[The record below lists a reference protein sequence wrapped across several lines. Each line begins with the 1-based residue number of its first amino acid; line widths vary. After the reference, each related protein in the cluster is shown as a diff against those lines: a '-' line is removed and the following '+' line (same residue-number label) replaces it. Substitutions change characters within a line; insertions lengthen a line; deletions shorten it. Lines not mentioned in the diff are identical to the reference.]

1 MKKPIVTVI
10 GSLNMD
16 LVTQTNSF
24 PVQGETVIGNHFMT
38 VPGGK
43 GANQAVAAARLGAD
57 VHLIGRVGDDA
68 FGEVLL
74 KNLTDNRVIMS
85 NVEPVTDCATGVAT
99 IILHDHDNRIIVT
112 PGANNYVT
120 KEYILQHENVI
131 LISDIVLLQMEIPLP
146 TIEFVLELCDT
157 SGIPVV
163 LNPAP
168 AHQLSEESWQR
179 ATYLTPN
186 ETEKELLFGKEPSRY
201 LREKLIV
208 TEGKHGVSFF
218 ESGSLN
224 RIDGWSVTP
233 VDTTGAGDTFN
244 GAMAVALAEGKSLA
258 AAISF
263 ANAAAALSIQKLGAQ
278 GGMPTRQALEQF
290 ITDNCP

>member
-1 MKKPIVTVI
+1 MKKPVVTVI

-24 PVQGETVIGNHFMT
+24 PVKGETVIGDHFMT

-43 GANQAVAAARLGAD
+43 GANQAVAAARLGAN
-57 VHLIGRVGDDA
+57 VNLIGRVGDDP
-68 FGEVLL
+68 FGEILL
-74 KNLTDNRVIMS
+74 RNLTENSVFKA

-99 IILHDHDNRIIVT
+99 IILHDRDNRIIVT

-120 KEYILQHENVI
+120 KEYIVQHENVI
-131 LISDIVLLQMEIPLP
+131 LTSDIVLLQMEIPLP
-146 TIEFVLELCDT
+146 TIEFVLQLCEA
-157 SGIPVV
+157 SAVPVI

-168 AHQLSEESWQR
+168 AHQLSEEAWQR

-186 ETEKELLFGKEPSRY
+186 ETEKELLFGKEPSEY

-218 ESGSLN
+218 ESGSFD
-224 RIDGWSVTP
+224 RVDGWSVTP

-244 GAMAVALAEGKSLA
+244 GAMAVALAEGKSKA
-258 AAISF
+258 EAITF
-263 ANAAAALSIQKLGAQ
+263 ANAAAAMSIQKLGAQ
-278 GGMPTRQALEQF
+278 GGMPTRQALEEF
-290 ITDNCP
+290 IQVGD